1 MYTCG
6 TCPHA
11 IRQLMD
17 QISAYRPEYTDKYI
31 ILQSLLPKQY
41 SDSSFFI
48 TGKNQSFFWKKKCF
62 FTYIRNKYPIMSPI
76 TVSISKPVVSF
87 SAGEEIM
94 MIILS
99 FFIISASEKQCAPVK
114 KHSMNKGFQCLHY
127 LPAGFHQM
135 HKVSEDT
142 IQMQ

>member
-41 SDSSFFI
+41 SDSSFLSLERISRFLE
-48 TGKNQSFFWKKKCF
+48 KKVFFYIYPQQISYNVTNHSINFKTCGEF
-62 FTYIRNKYPIMSPI
+62 FRRSRNHDDN
-76 TVSISKPVVSF
+76 
-87 SAGEEIM
+87 
-94 MIILS
+94 LS
-99 FFIISASEKQCAPVK
+99 FFIISASEKQCTPVK

-127 LPAGFHQM
+127 LP
-135 HKVSEDT
+135 
-142 IQMQ
+142 